1 MIGGRAIRHWERIG
15 IAKVW
20 THAAIKCNPSPNP
33 NSTPS
38 HQGMEHVEEH
48 PNPNPNPNPNPH
60 QGMEHVEEHLRLGQ
74 KMQKDIED
82 DDGSLEAPWFE

>member
-1 MIGGRAIRHWERIG
+1 
-15 IAKVW
+15 
-20 THAAIKCNPSPNP
+20 
-33 NSTPS
+33 
-38 HQGMEHVEEH
+38 MEHVEEH
-48 PNPNPNPNPNPH
+48 SNPNPNPNPNPH